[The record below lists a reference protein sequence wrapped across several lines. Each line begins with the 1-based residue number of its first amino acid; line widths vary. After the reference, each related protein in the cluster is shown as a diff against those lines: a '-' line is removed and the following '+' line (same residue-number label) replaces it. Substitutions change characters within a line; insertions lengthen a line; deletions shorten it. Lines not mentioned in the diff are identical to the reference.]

1 MPNQSALG
9 LAVESL
15 DVMVVED
22 ARSMQSLVRSMLAG
36 LGIER
41 VRMMDSAEQAIQA
54 MLGAPPDVVIANW
67 RMEPTSG
74 YQLLQTLRRKA
85 MEPLC
90 FIPFI
95 MLSAHSTRALVEMA
109 FRAGAHDFLA
119 KPLAPN
125 VLQQSLRRLVTD
137 KRAFRLDG
145 DAYVIDGVS
154 ERLEHLRESER
165 ALEQARRYDYAEG
178 TAPPSSGPQP
188 LPDPDQPD
196 GPRRTP
202 RRSYGAVTGG

>member
-9 LAVESL
+9 LAVEAL

-22 ARSMQSLVRSMLAG
+22 ARSMQALVRSMLGG

-41 VRMMDSAEQAIQA
+41 VRVMDSAEQAIQT
-54 MLGAPPDVVIANW
+54 MIGEPPDVVIANW

-74 YQLLQTLRRKA
+74 YQLLQTLRRKS

-90 FIPFI
+90 FVPFI

-137 KRAFRLDG
+137 KRAFRLEG

-165 ALEQARRYDYAEG
+165 ALEQARRYNYAEG
-178 TAPPSSGPQP
+178 TPPPARPVDVTEESA
-188 LPDPDQPD
+188 PDP
-196 GPRRTP
+196 GAKRSA